1 MLLNIYKNKF
11 IFMYIIRYMWNYQQS
26 FAILFVI
33 QCSYSTNYKI
43 LVRIIAIWLR
53 TSVKHSVK
61 IFFFFLS
68 LSFFRSCSVNQWIRR
83 KRNLWQGRIYYK
95 RIRWFSAKGV
105 HAFYGRQFIPQ
116 EREKTSLYR
125 HTRGMIHVVIHAI
138 FIVHL
143 FYCPSSSLHDL
154 RRPRFTK
161 HPFINC

>member
-68 LSFFRSCSVNQWIRR
+68 LSFFRSLINGFAESGIYGKVESITREYGDLVRKVYMPFTAGSSFRRNER
-83 KRNLWQGRIYYK
+83 KRACIGTHEAWYT
-95 RIRWFSAKGV
+95 W
-105 HAFYGRQFIPQ
+105 
-116 EREKTSLYR
+116 
-125 HTRGMIHVVIHAI
+125 
-138 FIVHL
+138 
-143 FYCPSSSLHDL
+143 
-154 RRPRFTK
+154 
-161 HPFINC
+161 